1 MRYLFSNLWLLI
13 LAILSALV
21 IIGPELGMIAAISVI
36 GIPLA
41 IAYWAIPALFMVLL
55 IIRILYLFLPLQGA
69 AALLLAIAACAV
81 LLAVPPFLINGKIK
95 SSAYAY
101 VAQDHNE
108 LMLPITA
115 KSIAVRRALRFDK
128 ATTRCDGFCMHALL
142 TGTAEKVLVVD
153 TKTIDQPIN
162 LDELAEEFS
171 LEKRSICPQMQ
182 LKSGYHDLD
191 LRTANKTRERSASPL
206 EEMNLRISNGECLVS
221 RQTTLAAA
229 DIIISEGRIHAQ
241 ARRALNSGF
250 SLTTDAVTADR
261 ITIHDNSRKN
271 GSVAEIYRWTG
282 VQYSPLGLFLLP
294 APQFIYAFE
303 MRMGWWREG
312 GRINIPT
319 KFYEKTDWEGFL
331 TKTLGFNLALDGVK
345 SAEGIQIKMK
355 SVLAEHRPP
364 TRDEWALFSTYFDRI
379 GIGANTSISKADFDV
394 ALAML
399 QRSDYP
405 PVPRLYNVSR
415 FAEKNAS
422 PEEFGLLAEALF
434 KRMATGQTWA
444 NELDVDLP
452 ENIKQLSVGI
462 NSLPDAA
469 LQPHFDRLAI
479 LASDPAVQV
488 HGYQT
493 LQKLHLFG
501 DRAVPTLLGLM
512 NKGLSGGDKFFRD
525 NTYQHP
531 YLAGIG
537 GLCIAGEN
545 AASALPELK
554 RMFEAA
560 NVPLFSSYGRLY
572 VATLVRM
579 GEDPEKLWPQFSA
592 ANSNQT
598 RKNYDATI
606 RRALSKKPDCSF

>member
-1 MRYLFSNLWLLI
+1 MR
-13 LAILSALV
+13 
-21 IIGPELGMIAAISVI
+21 
-36 GIPLA
+36 
-41 IAYWAIPALFMVLL
+41 
-55 IIRILYLFLPLQGA
+55 R
-69 AALLLAIAACAV
+69 
-81 LLAVPPFLINGKIK
+81 IK
-95 SSAYAY
+95 SGAYSY
-101 VAQDHNE
+101 VAKDHNE
-108 LMLPITA
+108 LVLPLTA

-128 ATTRCDGFCMHALL
+128 GTTRCDGFCMHALL
-142 TGTAEKVLVVD
+142 TGTAEKILVVD
-153 TKTIDQPIN
+153 TKAIDQPIN
-162 LDELAEEFS
+162 LNEPAEEFS
-171 LEKRSICPQMQ
+171 LEKRAICPQMQ
-182 LKSGYHDLD
+182 FKSGYHDLD
-191 LRTANKTRERSASPL
+191 LRAVNKSSERSASPL

-221 RQTTLAAA
+221 RQTTLAEA

-250 SLTTDAVTADR
+250 SLTSDAVTADR
-261 ITIHDNSRKN
+261 ITIHDNSKKN
-271 GSVAEIYRWTG
+271 GSASEIYRWTG
-282 VQYSPLGLFLLP
+282 VQYSPLGFFLLP
-294 APQFIYAFE
+294 APQFIYSFE

-331 TKTLGFNLALDGVK
+331 TKTVGFNLALDGAK
-345 SAEGIQIKMK
+345 SAEDIQVKMK
-355 SVLAEHRPP
+355 SVLAEQRPP
-364 TRDEWALFSTYFDRI
+364 TRDEWELFSTYFDRI
-379 GIGANTSISKADFDV
+379 GIGANTSISSPDFEV

-405 PVPRLYNVSR
+405 PVPRLYNVTR

-422 PEEFGLLAEALF
+422 PQTLSQLADALF
-434 KRMATGQTWA
+434 KRMDAGQTWA
-444 NELDVDLP
+444 NELDVGLP
-452 ENIKQLSVGI
+452 DSVKQVSLGI

-469 LQPHFDRLAI
+469 LQPYFNQLVTLAP
-479 LASDPAVQV
+479 DPVVQV
-488 HGYQT
+488 YGYQT

-501 DRAVPTLLGLM
+501 DRAVPALLELM

-537 GLCIAGEN
+537 GLCLAGEN

-554 RMFEAA
+554 KMFEAA

-579 GEDPEKLWPQFSA
+579 GEDPEKLWAQFFA
-592 ANSNQT
+592 VNSNQT
-598 RKNYDATI
+598 RKNFDAMI